1 MLKNLIAVFLWL
13 FVIGTAYGQNA
24 DTAIT
29 YFRTDKQGF
38 THKMPTIDS
47 ADFFRVILPPD
58 AGDVLYNVK
67 DYYVNGKPKLV
78 GKSDQYLTKPANGV
92 IVLQGPCITYF
103 SDGKRETISNYYDGY
118 PDGLSTEYYPNG
130 KIYCHIKYRYKDY
143 ANYVDCY
150 DKEGNMIADNGN
162 GHWLEYIFNIPG
174 YAAEGTIKD
183 GRPEGDWK
191 GELTIPEH
199 IKFIYTFSKGKY
211 AGGKGYD
218 AEGKEYPFISTQEP
232 AKFKDGIMVFSGF
245 IQRNIVLPKDSLG
258 RKIKDMIW
266 VTFVVEKDGHLADFK
281 VLDSSNPALAA
292 AALDVLKKCPAWIP
306 RKLFGVPLA
315 TKITFPINEEFFIGT
330 TRNGRPIH
338 MLTYDEAIPNIGIF
352 GE

>member
-1 MLKNLIAVFLWL
+1 MLKHLIIFFLTF
-13 FVIGTAYGQNA
+13 FVARVAYSQNA
-24 DTAIT
+24 DTAVT
-29 YFRTDKQGF
+29 YFKTDSQGF
-38 THKMPTIDS
+38 IHKVPIIDS
-47 ADFFRVILPPD
+47 ADFFRVILSPD
-58 AGDVLYNVK
+58 PGDVLYNVK
-67 DYYVNGKPKLV
+67 EYYVNGTPKLV
-78 GKSDQYLTKPANGV
+78 GKSDQYLTKPTDGLV
-92 IVLQGPCITYF
+92 VLQGTCIAYY
-103 SDGKRETISNYYDGY
+103 SNGKKKSISNYYNGY
-118 PDGLSTEYYPNG
+118 PDGLSTKYYPDG

-143 ANYVDCY
+143 ANYMDCY

-162 GHWLEYIFNIPG
+162 GRWLDYIFDIPG

-191 GELTIPEH
+191 GELNISEH
-199 IKFIYTFSKGKY
+199 IKFIYTYNKGKY

-218 AEGKEYPFISTQEP
+218 AEGKEYPFIRTQEP
-232 AKFKDGIMVFSGF
+232 AKFKDGTMVFSGF
-245 IQRNIVLPKDSLG
+245 IRRNIVLPKDSLG

-281 VLDSSNPALAA
+281 VLDNSNQALAA
-292 AALDVLKKCPAWIP
+292 AALGVLKKCPAWIP

-315 TKITFPINEEFFIGT
+315 TKITFPINEESFIGT